1 MSVRSG
7 RGLVNLCTKRFRG
20 NVGPVAGVLTFGGV
34 RPGET
39 AARRHLRLA
48 RLVIA
53 DIGS

>member
-1 MSVRSG
+1 MK
-7 RGLVNLCTKRFRG
+7 LCTKRFRG
-20 NVGPVAGVLTFGGV
+20 NVGHVAGALTFGGV

-39 AARRHLRLA
+39 AAQRDLRLA